1 MMRVRQDPHSSDSL
15 PKHSSTSFPRLA
27 LSSSSL
33 SERALASAASAW
45 EEERAMEEGLA
56 SNVDVQRSEVRELRV
71 YIRLVRS
78 KP

>member
-1 MMRVRQDPHSSDSL
+1 
-15 PKHSSTSFPRLA
+15 
-27 LSSSSL
+27 
-33 SERALASAASAW
+33 
-45 EEERAMEEGLA
+45 MEEGLA